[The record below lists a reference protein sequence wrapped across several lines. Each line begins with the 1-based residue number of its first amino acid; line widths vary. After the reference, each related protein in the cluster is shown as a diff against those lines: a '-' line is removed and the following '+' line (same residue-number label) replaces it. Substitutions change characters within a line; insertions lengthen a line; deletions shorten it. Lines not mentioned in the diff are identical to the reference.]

1 MSWREQL
8 QPASFRGV
16 PFHVLGDTASF
27 GRRTVPHEYP
37 FRDKP
42 FVEDLGRRART
53 MRIDAV
59 IVGADYMAGR
69 DALIEA
75 IERAGPGKL
84 VHPQYGELQVSVI
97 DDGLSIQH
105 SSQEGGCCRIT
116 FACMESGAATFPN
129 ASTATTAVVEQRAT
143 AANATLGQGF
153 LDRFSVSLLQSF
165 GVDDAVARAGRW
177 LDAIDGKVSVA
188 PGVVID
194 GLSVLAGDLTGART
208 SLNALLGSPSD
219 FVATARALVGAIVGA
234 LDVRQA
240 VGVLVDLVGFGNGE
254 TVITTNT
261 ATRQAMATNRAAFL
275 EYVHGLAA
283 TQAAT
288 ALTQV
293 EFTDYSDAIALRD
306 QVLQAVDAVADTTRD
321 DALYQTLTSLRA
333 AVVRDVADRGADLD
347 RLIIITPPATLPAL
361 VLAYQVYGDAG
372 YDLELVSRNAAS
384 ILRPGFVPGGV
395 PLEVAVDA

>member
-16 PFHVLGDTASF
+16 AFHVLDDTATF

-53 MRIDAV
+53 LRIDAV
-59 IVGADYMAGR
+59 IIGSDYMATR

-75 IERAGPGKL
+75 IERAGSGKL
-84 VHPQYGELQVSVI
+84 VHPQYGEMQVSVI
-97 DDGLSIQH
+97 DEGLSIQH
-105 SSQEGGCCRIT
+105 SSQEGGCCRVS
-116 FACMESGAATFPN
+116 FSCMESGAATFPN
-129 ASTATTAVVEQRAT
+129 ATTATSAVVEQRA
-143 AANATLGQGF
+143 AASSVALDQGF
-153 LDRFSVSLLQSF
+153 LDRFSVSQLQSF

-177 LDAIDGKVSVA
+177 LDEIDSKVSVA

-194 GLSVLAGDLTGART
+194 GLSTLAGELTGTRG
-208 SLNALLGSPSD
+208 SLNALLSSPSD
-219 FVATARALVGAIVGA
+219 FVATAKALVGAIVGA

-240 VGVLVDLVGFGNGE
+240 VGVLVGLVGFGDGE

-261 ATRQAMATNRAAFL
+261 ATRQAMATNRDAFL

-306 QVLQAVDAVADTTRD
+306 QVLDAIDAVSDTTHD
-321 DALYQTLTSLRA
+321 DALYQALTSLRA
-333 AVVRDVADRGADLD
+333 AVVRDVADRGADLAH
-347 RLIIITPPATLPAL
+347 LVTITPPTTVPAL

-372 YDLELVSRNAAS
+372 YDLELVSRNAATV
-384 ILRPGFVPGGV
+384 LRPGFVPGGV
-395 PLEVAVDA
+395 PLEVAIDG